1 MSLLW
6 PERLTL
12 LIHPQRV
19 LLERRDFR
27 GRVACEVATAL
38 PVADAA
44 VWQGALS
51 AALVLLER
59 CGRRG
64 SRLRIVVADHFVRYA
79 LLPWSETM
87 CRPAERRAVAL
98 ALFRS
103 SLGEKADAL
112 EIAVEQARF
121 GQNGMAAAIDRE
133 LLDALRTAARKRWLS
148 LVGIQ
153 PRLVSELATETKT
166 AEPDWFASIDDGWL
180 SLLGMHAGQLACL
193 HNHRSPT
200 DDPVRRGAE
209 LGGLL
214 RDGRIVVPGQ
224 TLSIACAGN
233 APLPLPGEWKTSV
246 RPYRLH
252 EARHAPL

>member
-112 EIAVEQARF
+112 GIKPLLRIVSQAVVGNHPDIMGFAPAPATRKAVAKAGLQLSDIDLFEINEA
-121 GQNGMAAAIDRE
+121 
-133 LLDALRTAARKRWLS
+133 
-148 LVGIQ
+148 
-153 PRLVSELATETKT
+153 
-166 AEPDWFASIDDGWL
+166 FASQAVAVVRD
-180 SLLGMHAGQLACL
+180 LGIPEEKVNVNGGAVALGH
-193 HNHRSPT
+193 
-200 DDPVRRGAE
+200 PVGATGTILVVKLMNEMKRRGSRYGVVSMCI
-209 LGGLL
+209 GG
-214 RDGRIVVPGQ
+214 GQ
-224 TLSIACAGN
+224 GIATVFENLQG
-233 APLPLPGEWKTSV
+233 
-246 RPYRLH
+246 
-252 EARHAPL
+252 